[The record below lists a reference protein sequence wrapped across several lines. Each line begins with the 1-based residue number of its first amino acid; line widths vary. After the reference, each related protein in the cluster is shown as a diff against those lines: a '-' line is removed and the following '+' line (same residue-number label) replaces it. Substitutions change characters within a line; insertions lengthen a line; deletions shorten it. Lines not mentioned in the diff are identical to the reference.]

1 MMQIESDFEK
11 KFPIKNNSLS
21 IIKNPKFLPN
31 AKLPINEWVIFDQVS
46 LFNILQKMWILTVLL
61 AYQRR
66 ISFSNTTRP
75 SMLIF

>member
-1 MMQIESDFEK
+1 MQIESDFEK

-46 LFNILQKMWILTVLL
+46 LFNILQKNVDFNHS
-61 AYQRR
+61 
-66 ISFSNTTRP
+66 ISISKEDI
-75 SMLIF
+75 IF